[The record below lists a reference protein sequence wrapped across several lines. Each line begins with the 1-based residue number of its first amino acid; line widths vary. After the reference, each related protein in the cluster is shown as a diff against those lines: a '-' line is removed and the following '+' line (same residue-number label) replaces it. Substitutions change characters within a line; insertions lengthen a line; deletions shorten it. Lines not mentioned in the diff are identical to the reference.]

1 MFYEKVVAAY
11 DTTGHADSAVNT
23 LKSAGYSSND
33 ISVIRNEGDIARA
46 DFGELGF
53 WQRLFG
59 RDINPHEAEVYGRA
73 LRKGGAIVTV
83 RVPDSEAPK
92 VIKLLDTHKPVDVM
106 DRARMYGLVGAEA
119 PKTSAPASGM
129 LRKEEVS
136 APSPTMLR
144 KDEEVV
150 RLAEEQINVGK
161 RQVEGGKTRVRRFI
175 VERPV
180 EANVTL
186 HEEHCEVVR
195 RAITDPSYVKDIDWS
210 EQVIEVTDTI
220 EEPVVS
226 KSARVA
232 EEVVIRKKGSDRVQ
246 TVHDTVRKQQLDIEK
261 VPLETV
267 RK

>member
-1 MFYEKVVAAY
+1 
-11 DTTGHADSAVNT
+11 
-23 LKSAGYSSND
+23 
-33 ISVIRNEGDIARA
+33 
-46 DFGELGF
+46 
-53 WQRLFG
+53 
-59 RDINPHEAEVYGRA
+59 
-73 LRKGGAIVTV
+73 
-83 RVPDSEAPK
+83 VPDSEAPK
-92 VIKLLDTHKPVDVM
+92 VIKLLDTHKPVDVL

-119 PKTSAPASGM
+119 PKAAAPTA
-129 LRKEEVS
+129 
-136 APSPTMLR
+136 TMLR
-144 KDEEVV
+144 KDEEVL

-161 RQVEGGKTRVRRFI
+161 RQMEGGKTRVRRFV

-195 RAITDPSYVKDIDWS
+195 RAITDPNYIKDIDWS

-220 EEPVVS
+220 EQPVVS

-232 EEVVIRKKGSDRVQ
+232 EEVVIRKKGSDRVE
-246 TVHDTVRKQQLDIEK
+246 TVHDTVRRQQLDVEK

>member
-11 DTTGHADSAVNT
+11 DTPGHAEAAVNT
-23 LKSAGYSSND
+23 LKSAGYSPSD
-33 ISVIRNEGDIARA
+33 MSVIRNEGDISRA
-46 DFGELGF
+46 DFSELGF

-59 RDINPHEAEVYGRA
+59 KDINYHEAEVYGRA
-73 LRKGGAIVTV
+73 LRQGGAIVTV

-92 VIKLLDTHKPVDVM
+92 VIKLLDTHKPVDVL
-106 DRARMYGLVGAEA
+106 DRARMYGLVGTEA
-119 PKTSAPASGM
+119 PKAAAPTA
-129 LRKEEVS
+129 
-136 APSPTMLR
+136 TMLR
-144 KDEEVV
+144 KDEEVL

-161 RQVEGGKTRVRRFI
+161 RQMEGGKTRVRRFV

-195 RAITDPSYVKDIDWS
+195 RAITDPNYIKDIDWS

-220 EEPVVS
+220 EQPVVS

-232 EEVVIRKKGSDRVQ
+232 EEVVIRKKGSDRVE
-246 TVHDTVRKQQLDIEK
+246 TVHDTVRRQQLDVEK

>member
-11 DTTGHADSAVNT
+11 DTTAHADAAVNT
-23 LKSAGYSSND
+23 LKSAGYSSHD

-73 LRKGGAIVTV
+73 LRQGGAIVTV

-92 VIKLLDTHKPVDVM
+92 VMKLLDTHKPVDVL
-106 DRARMYGLVGAEA
+106 DRARMYGLVGAETTKTGA
-119 PKTSAPASGM
+119 PTSGM
-129 LRKEEVS
+129 FRKDET
-136 APSPTMLR
+136 APSPTTLR

-150 RLAEEQINVGK
+150 RLAEEQINVSK

-232 EEVVIRKKGSDRVQ
+232 EEVVIRKKGSDRIE
-246 TVHDTVRKQQLDIEK
+246 TIHDTVRKQQLEVEK
-261 VPLETV
+261 VPLETA